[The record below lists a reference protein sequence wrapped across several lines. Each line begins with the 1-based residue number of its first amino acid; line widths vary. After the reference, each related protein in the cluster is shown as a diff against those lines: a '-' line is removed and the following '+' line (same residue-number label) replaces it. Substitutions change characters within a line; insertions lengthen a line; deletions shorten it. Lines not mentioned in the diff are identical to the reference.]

1 MISKK
6 KIGILGI
13 LILFLLFFLVFKNLK
28 IEPTLGSASLSWNEN
43 KESNLAGYKIYYGQ
57 NPRNAD
63 CPKGGYEKVVD
74 VGKNA
79 QYNISNLEPGKTYYF
94 SVTSYNTSKK
104 ESCFSPE
111 MKKVIEISKLEK
123 IKGIFSKR

>member
-13 LILFLLFFLVFKNLK
+13 LIFFALFFLVFKNLK

-43 KESNLAGYKIYYGQ
+43 KEPDLAGYKVYYGI
-57 NPRNAD
+57 NPRSAD

-74 VGKNA
+74 AGKNV

-123 IKGIFSKR
+123 IKSIFSKR